1 VPCPALHIARVL
13 LAAAAIAAPEACA
26 QLPKQDP
33 APPLEIPAQSEAAR
47 AQAGQSDDVLGLLDR
62 DAPATE
68 WRALGDAA
76 VPALERVA
84 NSTAMRTER
93 RLRAIAALGAM
104 GTPAAIEKLRALAL
118 GAKAQ
123 PACRAQAVKALAKA
137 QGMAAVVDL
146 APLLAEAKGELCTA
160 VAQALASLGG
170 PDAKEA
176 LEQRLAREGQPE
188 VRELLQ
194 KSLSRLQP

>member
-1 VPCPALHIARVL
+1 MPCPAFHIARAL

-26 QLPKQDP
+26 QLPKKDP
-33 APPLEIPAQSEAAR
+33 APPLQLPTQSEAAR

-62 DAPATE
+62 DAPASE

-84 NSTAMRTER
+84 NSTAMRGER
-93 RLRAIAALGAM
+93 RQRAVAALGAI
-104 GTPAAIEKLRALAL
+104 GTPAAIERLRAFAL
-118 GAKAQ
+118 DAKGQ
-123 PACRAQAVKALAKA
+123 PPYRAQAVAVLAKA
-137 QGMAAVVDL
+137 QGTAAVVDL

-170 PDAKEA
+170 PNAKEA
-176 LEQRLAREGQPE
+176 LEQRLAREDQPE